1 MGDAKGTGID
11 TVEVIMRG
19 SPDHSL
25 SIKYQLSDV
34 QTREGVLSLV

>member
-11 TVEVIMRG
+11 TVEMIIRG
-19 SPDHSL
+19 CPDHSL
-25 SIKYQLSDV
+25 SIEYQLTDM